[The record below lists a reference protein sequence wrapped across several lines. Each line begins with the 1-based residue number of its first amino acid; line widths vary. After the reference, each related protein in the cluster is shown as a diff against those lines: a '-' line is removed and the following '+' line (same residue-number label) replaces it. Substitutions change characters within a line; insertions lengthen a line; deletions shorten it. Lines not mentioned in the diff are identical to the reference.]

1 MPNDL
6 HDRFGIHPSI
16 SQVCDRTVPEIVE
29 DEIPD
34 ASTLQMYRTTRDV

>member
-16 SQVCDRTVPEIVE
+16 CQIVDCTVPEIVE

-34 ASTLQMYRTTRDV
+34 FLILK